1 VVLKALNQSRRYKS
15 RNKVII
21 PCISSLV
28 RRGILVLVRRG
39 ILVVPFLFYTN
50 AKLSLVRGG
59 TQLSV
64 SICVPFGKLFK
75 KRQEEESP

>member
-21 PCISSLV
+21 PCISS
-28 RRGILVLVRRG
+28 LVRRG